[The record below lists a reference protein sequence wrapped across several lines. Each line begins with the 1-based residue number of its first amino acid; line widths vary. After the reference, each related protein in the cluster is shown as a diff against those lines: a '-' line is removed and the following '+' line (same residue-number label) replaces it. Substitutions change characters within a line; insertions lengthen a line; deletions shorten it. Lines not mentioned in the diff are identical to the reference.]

1 MAINSKKI
9 LIFINYNIQLPIIMK
24 TELEH
29 INNSKVWSIELNND
43 SIIIQ
48 FGKKGYK
55 LQTKKITFSSVDV
68 AKDEYHK
75 RINEKNRNGYKEN
88 FNSQPI
94 EMINPILKS
103 LVELAH
109 EYCDWYDEESI
120 YVDFSS
126 IEEKVIKLQNENPL
140 HFLKSG
146 IIEKTITITLKNTL
160 LKLINNFAE
169 KRPIDYHPN
178 TDKKVRDIVHPS
190 IYPLILDTKLS
201 NKTIDFWKRPYEDS
215 KFQWLPSEFKIDSNG
230 KCTIESY
237 INNLPVTETELY
249 KTIANAFEFVL
260 PYFENIWSYTNV
272 LELYDGDHNNYS
284 DKTYKHIS
292 LRNKNLQVITKIV
305 RVKLKAQEVLEGAW
319 HVEGMS
325 HENIVA
331 AASIT
336 LDQGANFDAELAFK
350 RIYTSDE
357 AEHLLYNVPQNPSS
371 EIDKFLNSFHVP
383 LGKVK
388 INNGSVILF
397 PNSHIHRV
405 DMKNNGTKEQS
416 RTILVFWLV
425 NPDFKIK
432 STKDIIQQNYD
443 INKAYEN
450 RLELMKERTF
460 YKQTFNQR
468 DLNLCEH

>member
-1 MAINSKKI
+1 
-9 LIFINYNIQLPIIMK
+9 MK

-43 SIIIQ
+43 SIIIK

-55 LQTKKITFSSVDV
+55 LQTKKITFSSLDV
-68 AKDEYHK
+68 AKDEYYK
-75 RINEKNRNGYKEN
+75 RINEKNRNDYKEN
-88 FNSQPI
+88 FNGQAI

-109 EYCDWYDEESI
+109 EHSEWYNESDDDY

-126 IEEKVIKLQNENPL
+126 IEEKVIKLQNEEPS

-146 IIEKTITITLKNTL
+146 IIERTISTILKNNL

-178 TDKKVRDIVHPS
+178 TNKKVRDIVHPS

-215 KFQWLPSEFKIDSNG
+215 KFQWLPSEFKIKSNG
-230 KCTIESY
+230 KCIIESY

-249 KTIANAFEFVL
+249 KTIATAFEFVL
-260 PYFENIWSYTNV
+260 PYFENIWSYTNA
-272 LELYDGDHNNYS
+272 LKLYDGDHDSYF
-284 DKTYKHIS
+284 DRAYKHIS

-305 RVKLKAQEVLEGAW
+305 RIKLKAKEELEGAW

-336 LDQGANFDAELAFK
+336 LDQGADFDAELAFK

-371 EIDKFLNSFHVP
+371 EIDKFFNSFHVP

-425 NPDFKIK
+425 NPDFPIK
-432 STKDIIQQNYD
+432 STKDIIQQDYD